1 MRDTSLHR
9 QPAQHA
15 KQPRGR
21 EFQRSWWPRVRSDV
35 MHYRWHVQ
43 RCAALRWSNKQWGY
57 ILNMTPRS
65 WTVAIERIQI
75 GEGLDLEGFSLVQ
88 ASYWHYSV
96 LRWNASYFKNQE
108 HDTQSV
114 WGVKCNR
121 PSNTPDFACYLDSE
135 SSESFLFPTHLPCAS
150 FPLLGVKIRNGY
162 LWLDKF
168 MWGPNILLGVPDITC
183 QPLLGPASAT
193 FSIQKGSTELN
204 GAPGL

>member
-9 QPAQHA
+9 QPAWHA

-35 MHYRWHVQ
+35 MHYRCHVQ
-43 RCAALRWSNKQWGY
+43 RCAALRSSNKQWGY

-108 HDTQSV
+108 HDTQLV
-114 WGVKCNR
+114 RGVKCNR

-135 SSESFLFPTHLPCAS
+135 SSESFLLSLFVLCS
-150 FPLLGVKIRNGY
+150 
-162 LWLDKF
+162 LW
-168 MWGPNILLGVPDITC
+168 GEYI
-183 QPLLGPASAT
+183 
-193 FSIQKGSTELN
+193 
-204 GAPGL
+204 